1 MRNCQQAELSLY
13 GESMTN
19 FLVWQE
25 RWNTDIP
32 DVDEQHLALANQM
45 NRIAELLN
53 QSGRR
58 EQQEADRDSLLNGLY
73 RLSCEHFNSEEAR
86 MRQVNYPDYIAH
98 HKEHVML
105 LAELARYI
113 REIRQ
118 GQSALDIGT
127 LRALRTWFVVHL
139 AEADAAFA
147 SYYHRKMCN

>member
-1 MRNCQQAELSLY
+1 
-13 GESMTN
+13 MTD

-32 DVDEQHLALANQM
+32 DVDEEHMALAQQM
-45 NRIAELLN
+45 NRIAEVLD
-53 QSGRR
+53 QPTGGG
-58 EQQEADRDSLLNGLY
+58 QQEEDLDSLLDGFHELA
-73 RLSCEHFNSEEAR
+73 REHFKSEEAV
-86 MRQVNYPDYIAH
+86 MRQVNYPDYSAH

-113 REIRQ
+113 REIQ
-118 GQSALDIGT
+118 HGQSALDIGT

-147 SYYHRKMCN
+147 NYYHKKMCN